1 MKKLLLLTK
10 TLLVAAGLLVG
21 TNAWGDTGYN
31 ATRYYQNYETEA
43 SYSQGWTTTNMN
55 PSWENKSGNHYL
67 LLTSAKASSASISFG
82 SNSDFTEATDY
93 RFSFKMNANYH
104 TDNRAIVVT
113 VKGIKNNEEVTLF
126 KVKTNNATGYG
137 GTGHVLKSD
146 DSEITTFSNAG
157 YGNQADMAPTI
168 PVVITSNS
176 TEGTK
181 LIFNGGDAVTLDA
194 GLVSISEISITTN
207 NSSALKV
214 SFDDMKLES
223 DLYYKKTLY
232 SNDYSDEET
241 YKTGWSTTGNG
252 TTSQKEIDGTTYLYF
267 YQSGN
272 NNLIAT
278 FTFATAGMDFS
289 SLTDYCYEFD
299 YAHCAANAKRSTFTL
314 TKSDGTTLFS
324 FADKDEDSGYGTTNT
339 VKDGSGNDL
348 GTFTTETY
356 LKGGPFNAN
365 TIYHFKITS
374 SASGTK
380 LTIRN
385 PAGIPVVNNVTL
397 DDGLVQLKTLTYV
410 NGKQLTHTIFGNM
423 KLTEHVATVPATIGQ
438 YGYATFSNTN
448 NLDFTNVEGLTA
460 YIATARDDV
469 NSTIKMKEVS
479 GVITNT
485 GLVLKGD
492 EGTYYIPVTETSGT
506 TYNTESATKNYLFA
520 ISSDYQLGTSGTGT
534 NYVLSVQNIN
544 DVPTVVWAP
553 ITSNDKKA
561 SVKTGQAALW
571 IPTAGTSSARGLRMV
586 FGNEI
591 TGIDQI
597 DNGQLTIDNSQPVK
611 RVVKGQL
618 VIEKNGKKFNA
629 NGQQV
634 K

>member
-1 MKKLLLLTK
+1 
-10 TLLVAAGLLVG
+10 
-21 TNAWGDTGYN
+21 
-31 ATRYYQNYETEA
+31 
-43 SYSQGWTTTNMN
+43 MN
-55 PSWENKSGNHYL
+55 PSWQNNSGNHYL
-67 LLTSAKASSASISFG
+67 LLTSAKSSSASISFG
-82 SNSDFTEATDY
+82 SNSNFMESTDY
-93 RFSFKMNANYH
+93 RFSFKMGVNYH
-104 TDNRAIVVT
+104 TEGKTIVVT

-126 KVKTNNATGYG
+126 KVKTNNATGYN

-157 YGNQADMAPTI
+157 YGNQANMTPTI

-181 LIFNGGDAVTLDA
+181 LSFNGGDAVTLDA
-194 GLVSISEISITTN
+194 GLVTISGISITTD

-299 YAHCAANAKRSTFTL
+299 YAHCAANTKRSTFTL

-348 GTFTTETY
+348 GTFTTENY

-374 SASGTK
+374 SESGTK

-397 DDGLVQLKTLTYV
+397 DDGLVQLKTLTYE

-469 NSTIKMKEVS
+469 NNTINMQVVS
-479 GVITNT
+479 GIIRNT
-485 GLVLKGD
+485 GLVLKGN
-492 EGTYYIPVTETSGT
+492 EGTYYIPITTTSGT
-506 TYNTESATKNYLFA
+506 VYNTESETKNYLFA
-520 ISSDYQLGTSGTGT
+520 ISSGYDLGTSSTGT
-534 NYVLSVQNIN
+534 NYVLSVQEIN
-544 DVPTVVWAP
+544 DVETVVWAP
-553 ITSNDKKA
+553 IANNSNKA
-561 SVKTGQAALW
+561 PVTAGQAALW
-571 IPTAGTSSARGLRMV
+571 IPATNNSRSLRMV
-586 FGNEI
+586 FGDNSV
-591 TGIDQI
+591 TGIGDAMRLNDKGQMI
-597 DNGQLTIDNSQPVK
+597 NDKVVFNLNGQRVK
-611 RVVKGQL
+611 KAAKGL
-618 VIEKNGKKFNA
+618 YIVNGKKYI
-629 NGQQV
+629 